1 MLPVAWAATHR
12 GHGNH
17 VAVVL
22 PNALHNFVR
31 ESGDSKL
38 PAGQKTCSRGAGP
51 GVRSNQA
58 DGRGHGILQH
68 AAKPGSGDS
77 YLVSANQFPE
87 EQTAQSKPGS
97 CPLRPK
103 RLVSSR
109 VQRATIQASA
119 PRESS
124 HDFHPG

>member
-1 MLPVAWAATHR
+1 MLPVACAAAHM
-12 GHGNH
+12 GHSNH
-17 VAVVL
+17 VDVVL
-22 PNALHNFVR
+22 PNTLGNFVP
-31 ESGDSKL
+31 EPGDSKL
-38 PAGQKTCSRGAGP
+38 PAGEKTCSRGAGL

-58 DGRGHGILQH
+58 DGRGHGIVQL

-97 CPLRPK
+97 CPPRPK

-109 VQRATIQASA
+109 VQRATIQAA
-119 PRESS
+119 AARESS